1 MSGLKE
7 RMGWDFKVALVLRV
21 YESERRLIL
30 TSFRVR
36 WMAFKLRYGVICRSY
51 RRFCRTGY
59 ALQISRHFLSQ

>member
-36 WMAFKLRYGVICRSY
+36 
-51 RRFCRTGY
+51 
-59 ALQISRHFLSQ
+59 